1 MRISDW
7 SSDVCS
13 SDLIGIAVLGKDQCH
28 LGQCLECIF
37 DVELHRGRLV
47 DRGGWNTKVGDR
59 DVLLVELRHELLS
72 KRTEQQHRCR
82 KHACAAENE
91 RHWRRNGAGER
102 RWIFLLEPED
112 LSDSLLPY
120 IFGTTHRKTVRQATS

>member
-72 KRTEQQHRCR
+72 KRTEQQDRQSVVSGKSVSVR
-82 KHACAAENE
+82 VDLGG
-91 RHWRRNGAGER
+91 RRLIKKNK
-102 RWIFLLEPED
+102 IK
-112 LSDSLLPY
+112 SKN
-120 IFGTTHRKTVRQATS
+120 TKNK

>member
-13 SDLIGIAVLGKDQCH
+13 SDL
-28 LGQCLECIF
+28 CLECIF

-59 DVLLVELRHELLS
+59 DVLLVELRHERLS
-72 KRTEQQHRCR
+72 KRTEQQPCCR

-91 RHWRRNGAGER
+91 RHWPRDCAGACR
-102 RWIFLLEPED
+102 LIFLLYHAD
-112 LSDSLLPY
+112 
-120 IFGTTHRKTVRQATS
+120 IFGLGISRSEARDTWKDGALEGK